1 MLALLIEPGQKWLR
15 IFCDPAGSNVCQGQ
29 RSENQALGA
38 QNATLG
44 TEGVH
49 FPVFSKNIAY
59 KSKQPNII
67 IDPTE
72 NQLIGYPEFEG
83 CDIMYKMAR
92 EAEIEIQVKSL
103 TPTRNKLQKLGKLI
117 KKLKSNDFIF
127 NDKFLDKDIV
137 LRLRNIRTQFP
148 KSVKEALI
156 TFKTP
161 REATGIF
168 QSRQEIEFKAD
179 NFQKA
184 FNLFK
189 ELYGKPA
196 VQFTWIGEKYEYK
209 NCGIWLKDTIGII
222 KFIEIE
228 GPGQK
233 QIEKV
238 QQELEIKGKPLKI
251 GALEYVKRKL
261 RKNV

>member
-1 MLALLIEPGQKWLR
+1 LAEYDK
-15 IFCDPAGSNVCQGQ
+15 IF
-29 RSENQALGA
+29 
-38 QNATLG
+38 
-44 TEGVH
+44 
-49 FPVFSKNIAY
+49 
-59 KSKQPNII
+59 
-67 IDPTE
+67 
-72 NQLIGYPEFEG
+72 
-83 CDIMYKMAR
+83 KMAR

-103 TPTRNKLQKLGKLI
+103 ALARNKLKKLGKLV
-117 KKLKSNDFIF
+117 KKLKSNDYIF
-127 NDKFLDKDIV
+127 NDDFLDKDIV
-137 LRLRNIRTQFP
+137 LRLRDIKTQFP
-148 KSVKEALI
+148 KPIKEAVV

-184 FNLFK
+184 FDFFK
-189 ELYGKPA
+189 ALYGKPA

-209 NCGIWLKDTIGII
+209 NCSIWLKDTIGII

-228 GPGQK
+228 GPSQR

-238 QQELEIKGKPLKI
+238 QRELEIKGKPLKI
-251 GALEYVKRKL
+251 GALEYAKRKL

>member
-1 MLALLIEPGQKWLR
+1 
-15 IFCDPAGSNVCQGQ
+15 
-29 RSENQALGA
+29 
-38 QNATLG
+38 
-44 TEGVH
+44 
-49 FPVFSKNIAY
+49 
-59 KSKQPNII
+59 
-67 IDPTE
+67 
-72 NQLIGYPEFEG
+72 
-83 CDIMYKMAR
+83 MAK
-92 EAEIEIQVKSL
+92 EAEIEIQVKGLS
-103 TPTRNKLQKLGKLI
+103 PARNKLKKLGKLV
-117 KKLKSNDFIF
+117 KKLKSNDYVF
-127 NDKFLDKDIV
+127 NDEFLNKDIV
-137 LRLRNIRTQFP
+137 LRLRDIKTQFP
-148 KSVKEALI
+148 KPIKEAVV

-179 NFQKA
+179 SFQQA

-189 ELYGKPA
+189 SLYGKPA

-228 GPGQK
+228 GPSQK

-238 QQELEIKGKPLKI
+238 QQELNIKGKPLKI
-251 GALEYVKRKL
+251 GALEYAKRKL